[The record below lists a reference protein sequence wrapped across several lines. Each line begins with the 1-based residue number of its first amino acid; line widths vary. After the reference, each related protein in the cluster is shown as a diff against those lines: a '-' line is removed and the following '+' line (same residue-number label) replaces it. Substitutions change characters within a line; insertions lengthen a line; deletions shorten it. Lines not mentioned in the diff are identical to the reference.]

1 MKSRIL
7 FLAKFSLKNETEIK
21 TSQAKQKLKEF
32 NTSAPALKNVL
43 KKSSV
48 SNERTCVHAQ

>member
-1 MKSRIL
+1 MQSRIL

-32 NTSAPALKNVL
+32 NTSAPALKNAL
-43 KKSSV
+43 KKIFSLK
-48 SNERTCVHAQ
+48 